1 MIAKLFV
8 PVGAPLQ
15 RSGGERSAPSH
26 VYFRGMGLPCAK
38 AGLESCSSSA
48 PVAPAA
54 SSPEANA
61 TRSARRGRVMGYS
74 TDVPAPPARLSHS
87 QGPSRL
93 VVFALLALTVVL
105 PTCVAWSEDA
115 SPAAVR
121 HALDAIL
128 TCERPDGGWTYV
140 CDPPGGPYGAV
151 TWPLV
156 RARRIAGP
164 LGLDDWDVV
173 VLRSPGTPL
182 AGLVL
187 LDGWQRSKDARYL
200 AAARRTGDLLLA
212 LQLRSGGWFSEVPV
226 HGTTPTIWFRAIA
239 HWATLDDD
247 VTPGVVRFLL
257 ALFAQTGDATYRRG
271 AERGLELLLAAQLPS
286 GAWPLT
292 WRPRWARALVPT
304 FEDLASTNDAAT
316 AGPITAL
323 IAGSR
328 VLDRPDLLVAA
339 RRGGEWL
346 ARAQG
351 AASQAG
357 WAQQLDPEGRPAPG
371 RRFELAAFASWESRE
386 MIDALLALAE
396 ATGDTAFCAPVP
408 KALGWLVR
416 SELAP
421 GCWARLYTPGT
432 NAPLYVGADGQPVAT
447 PVEARRP
454 YRWTGDYGIPGLLAA
469 LRLDERG
476 GPRTP
481 STGPPPPHRAPG
493 DAGACPGDG
502 ARRRST
508 GPRARIARAAALLG
522 TGAPPPAT
530 CAAEVART
538 FASPRPQ

>member
-38 AGLESCSSSA
+38 AGLESRSSSA

-87 QGPSRL
+87 QGSSRL

-105 PTCVAWSEDA
+105 PTCLAWPEDA

-121 HALDAIL
+121 HTLDAIL
-128 TCERPDGGWTYV
+128 TCERLDGGWTYV

-187 LDGWQRSKDARYL
+187 LDGWQRSKDPRYL

-304 FEDLASTNDAAT
+304 SWSQPGAGVSGSPGPRAPRRRPAGHSSSTR
-316 AGPITAL
+316 
-323 IAGSR
+323 R
-328 VLDRPDLLVAA
+328 VVL
-339 RRGGEWL
+339 RRGG
-346 ARAQG
+346 
-351 AASQAG
+351 ASSS
-357 WAQQLDPEGRPAPG
+357 RPS
-371 RRFELAAFASWESRE
+371 RRGS
-386 MIDALLALAE
+386 
-396 ATGDTAFCAPVP
+396 
-408 KALGWLVR
+408 
-416 SELAP
+416 
-421 GCWARLYTPGT
+421 
-432 NAPLYVGADGQPVAT
+432 
-447 PVEARRP
+447 
-454 YRWTGDYGIPGLLAA
+454 
-469 LRLDERG
+469 
-476 GPRTP
+476 
-481 STGPPPPHRAPG
+481 
-493 DAGACPGDG
+493 
-502 ARRRST
+502 
-508 GPRARIARAAALLG
+508 RAR
-522 TGAPPPAT
+522 
-530 CAAEVART
+530 
-538 FASPRPQ
+538 

>member
-1 MIAKLFV
+1 M
-8 PVGAPLQ
+8 
-15 RSGGERSAPSH
+15 
-26 VYFRGMGLPCAK
+26 
-38 AGLESCSSSA
+38 
-48 PVAPAA
+48 
-54 SSPEANA
+54 
-61 TRSARRGRVMGYS
+61 TRS
-74 TDVPAPPARLSHS
+74 
-87 QGPSRL
+87 
-93 VVFALLALTVVL
+93 
-105 PTCVAWSEDA
+105 PTS
-115 SPAAVR
+115 
-121 HALDAIL
+121 
-128 TCERPDGGWTYV
+128 
-140 CDPPGGPYGAV
+140 
-151 TWPLV
+151 
-156 RARRIAGP
+156 
-164 LGLDDWDVV
+164 
-173 VLRSPGTPL
+173 
-182 AGLVL
+182 
-187 LDGWQRSKDARYL
+187 
-200 AAARRTGDLLLA
+200 
-212 LQLRSGGWFSEVPV
+212 
-226 HGTTPTIWFRAIA
+226 TIWFRAIA

-323 IAGSR
+323 VAGSR

-346 ARAQG
+346 AQAQG
-351 AASQAG
+351 AAPQAG
-357 WAQQLDPEGRPAPG
+357 WAQQFDPEERPAPG

-386 MIDALLALAE
+386 MIDALLALAD
-396 ATGDTAFCAPVP
+396 ATGDAAFCAPVP

-416 SELAP
+416 SALAP

-447 PVEARRP
+447 PAEARRP

-469 LRLDERG
+469 LGLDERG
-476 GPRTP
+476 EPRAPSIGPL
-481 STGPPPPHRAPG
+481 PPHRAPG
-493 DAGACPGDG
+493 DAGACPGEG
-502 ARRRST
+502 ARGRRST

-530 CAAEVART
+530 CPAEVART